1 MLFNIFSHDL
11 LVLILLF
18 LTFSI
23 VLFKLFSPYISS
35 ILDPIVLHIFW
46 LVSTASLLCAILI
59 QKTTDINTISF
70 IIGLLAYILVALF
83 FLRRFHCRKSN
94 LIKASKSFSNSDFIS
109 LGHLSNK
116 SYALITLT
124 LFLCYLYANLDLF
137 KYISQIS
144 SFNEIY
150 LYRFVQLQGRDP
162 LRRIIEAGTSSYF
175 SFFLIGGLFRRD
187 KRIALTLLIFKTLLG
202 TFSGGRSTLLGVF
215 FEFGS
220 YCFFYKDFIDLKLFK
235 FINKIGFAA
244 IFASLLLASY
254 VSSKFMIDGNLVYG
268 LLNIFER
275 IFAAADGLQHYIYNS
290 GDVKLD
296 SGINSFFMSVFGI
309 YVKNLVGNVE
319 YKNVGWQLSEL
330 ALGSELSFAQ
340 GANYTFLLQGAILS
354 PVLIPL
360 YPILSAFLMAK
371 MRNIWISKRIYHP
384 LYFYISASAFQLVGD
399 LELFIFYFIS
409 SITCFFLIIMPFQL
423 RFRTRAISFSRET
436 ENDSVVDSY

>member
-1 MLFNIFSHDL
+1 
-11 LVLILLF
+11 
-18 LTFSI
+18 
-23 VLFKLFSPYISS
+23 
-35 ILDPIVLHIFW
+35 
-46 LVSTASLLCAILI
+46 
-59 QKTTDINTISF
+59 
-70 IIGLLAYILVALF
+70 
-83 FLRRFHCRKSN
+83 
-94 LIKASKSFSNSDFIS
+94 
-109 LGHLSNK
+109 
-116 SYALITLT
+116 
-124 LFLCYLYANLDLF
+124 
-137 KYISQIS
+137 
-144 SFNEIY
+144 
-150 LYRFVQLQGRDP
+150 

-187 KRIALTLLIFKTLLG
+187 KRIALTLLIFKILLG

-275 IFAAADGLQHYIYNS
+275 IFAAADGLQYYIYNS

-309 YVKNLVGNVE
+309 YIKNLVANTE
-319 YKNVGWQLSEL
+319 YKNIGWQLSEL